1 MKHPQKVKCI
11 LEKWLYSKL
20 GKIHPANITAR
31 SGGRLHWE
39 HINSGSPTVANDAL
53 RHIKKNLRYDLV
65 LGWLPVNVAADI
77 DQYIASTTEQVRD
90 RYLTISEIKKLFIVM
105 ARNRDWFGRDNELA
119 IQLLLML
126 GVRKTE
132 LIAATWSAFDFD
144 NARSHQSAAKQ
155 KMALLFHWHLSP
167 LIICFRKCQKNTI
180 LYFDSDKEFTVFRS
194 QYRLHLHANKSEIL
208 IPRTNMPRF

>member
-1 MKHPQKVKCI
+1 
-11 LEKWLYSKL
+11 
-20 GKIHPANITAR
+20 
-31 SGGRLHWE
+31 
-39 HINSGSPTVANDAL
+39 
-53 RHIKKNLRYDLV
+53 V

-155 KMALLFHWHLSP
+155 KMALLFH
-167 LIICFRKCQKNTI
+167 
-180 LYFDSDKEFTVFRS
+180 
-194 QYRLHLHANKSEIL
+194 
-208 IPRTNMPRF
+208 